1 MLVSKKE
8 LINLK
13 LKSINSSDLREL
25 AKSVNVSTKG
35 NVNDLIKKIISIIE
49 EKIPEEKIDE
59 FIKNKYQNRVNERR
73 KIISDEELIQELMKV
88 KEFKWGVV
96 QGQLDQ
102 KIQVEY
108 VRQFPKYDDL

>member
-13 LKSINSSDLREL
+13 LKSIHSNDLREL

-59 FIKNKYQNRVNERR
+59 FIKISI
-73 KIISDEELIQELMKV
+73 KIVLTSEEKLFQMKN
-88 KEFKWGVV
+88 
-96 QGQLDQ
+96 
-102 KIQVEY
+102 
-108 VRQFPKYDDL
+108 

>member
-13 LKSINSSDLREL
+13 LKSIHSNDLREL

-59 FIKNKYQNRVNERR
+59 FIKNKYQNRFNELR

-88 KEFKWGVV
+88 KEFKWG
-96 QGQLDQ
+96 GCPRA
-102 KIQVEY
+102 IRPENTS
-108 VRQFPKYDDL
+108 